1 MTSPWSDH
9 DLVFISGLHR
19 SGTTQLN
26 ETLASHPDVSGF
38 QDTGA
43 PHDEGQH
50 LQSVYPTARQ
60 HGGPG
65 RFAFDPQSH
74 LTEDS
79 SLATPENARLLFE
92 QWSGHWDLGRRVLI
106 EKSPPNLVRMR
117 FLQALFPEAGFV
129 VILRHPI
136 VTALATQKLATT
148 RWMRWTFRTAAL
160 DEAVRHW
167 FAAHRWMT
175 ADLPHVRRRH
185 VLRWEDLCRDPAG
198 CLNGVA
204 EFAGIDGRLTLP
216 DLDAA
221 NEERYV
227 DQWAAIQHDPRQM
240 MRLDPILAENAD
252 LVDAFGYD
260 LRDLASLERLAL

>member
-1 MTSPWSDH
+1 MTRSWQGH
-9 DLVFISGLHR
+9 DLVFICGLHR

-26 ETLASHPDVSGF
+26 ETLASHPEVSGF
-38 QDTGA
+38 LGTGA

-50 LQSVYPTARQ
+50 LQSVFPTARQ

-65 RFAFDPQSH
+65 KFAFDPASH

-79 SLATPENARLLFE
+79 PLATPANAELLFG
-92 QWSGHWDLGRRVLI
+92 QWAEHWDLERRVLI

-129 VILRHPI
+129 VIVRHPV

-148 RWMRWTFRTAAL
+148 RAMRWTFRTAAL
-160 DEAVRHW
+160 DDTLRHW
-167 FAAHRWMT
+167 FAAHRWLVD
-175 ADLPHVRRRH
+175 DLPHVRRRH
-185 VLRWEDLCRDPAG
+185 VLRWEDLCADPPASLAG
-198 CLNGVA
+198 IA
-204 EFAGIDGRLTLP
+204 DFAGLDGRFTLP

-227 DQWAAIQHDPRQM
+227 ERWAEVRSDRRQVAG
-240 MRLDPILAENAD
+240 LEPVLAANAE
-252 LVDAFGYD
+252 LARVFGYD
-260 LRDLASLERLAL
+260 FDDLRRVGDLAV